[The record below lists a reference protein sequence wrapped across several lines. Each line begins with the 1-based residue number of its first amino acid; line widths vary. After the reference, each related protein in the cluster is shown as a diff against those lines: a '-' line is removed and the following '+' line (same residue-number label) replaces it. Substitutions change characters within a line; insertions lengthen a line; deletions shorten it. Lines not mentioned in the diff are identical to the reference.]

1 MAVCHVSY
9 TVSLTQKQMQERW
22 EGGDNSVCLLLRPV
36 ITQYRSESVI
46 IHHWFYGE
54 TNNQP
59 PNVTVFTIFFFLLWG
74 RPQNLFWVGQMKKNQ
89 TIIPEAFPILDSI
102 CGKGGRNEGGTGE
115 GCEGGFSHFRLRD
128 LGHTLTVWLTS
139 GWWVRKPGVD
149 LEPHF
154 SCDWPWPSDLLLWP
168 VFISPFTGKRLD
180 ESEVCPDFYTCAWVL
195 IHGHVAAEVHTCM

>member
-1 MAVCHVSY
+1 MKQTTNHQMSLFSLFFFSY
-9 TVSLTQKQMQERW
+9 FGGDRRIYFGLARWKKTKQLSQRHFPSLTQF
-22 EGGDNSVCLLLRPV
+22 V
-36 ITQYRSESVI
+36 
-46 IHHWFYGE
+46 
-54 TNNQP
+54 
-59 PNVTVFTIFFFLLWG
+59 G
-74 RPQNLFWVGQMKKNQ
+74 REVG
-89 TIIPEAFPILDSI
+89 T
-102 CGKGGRNEGGTGE
+102 KGGRGRGMG
-115 GCEGGFSHFRLRD
+115 GGFSHFRLRD

-195 IHGHVAAEVHTCM
+195 IRGHVAAEVHTCM